1 MKVSWRRLSI
11 FVGEVEKRIPR
22 RLKFFFFWKKNLQ
35 KKVVDPRVARFSF
48 VTFFFWFI
56 SNLFR
61 KFWNL
66 ICFFVFFN
74 AKMRNSPPVDWPLSK
89 KWSYYKMIKKK
100 HFSGKTLIIRL
111 PTKMLYLG
119 HETVISGLGWA
130 VALAG

>member
-11 FVGEVEKRIPR
+11 FVVEVKKRIPR
-22 RLKFFFFWKKNLQ
+22 RLKFCFFWKKTLQ

-74 AKMRNSPPVDWPLSK
+74 AKMRNSPPVDRLVFSK
-89 KWSYYKMIKKK
+89 CSFYKILQKKTFFRENLK
-100 HFSGKTLIIRL
+100 KDTSKTVHLKCL
-111 PTKMLYLG
+111 TF
-119 HETVISGLGWA
+119 
-130 VALAG
+130 ALKPSFLA